1 MKKMIKIKLLL
12 VIAVLC
18 LIPITNAAG
27 MEAKADL
34 PEPVIDLSGNE
45 INDNNAGISKKHNV
59 GISDKDIISSLI
71 RDGSME
77 RSVQKD
83 AGKTPAP
90 FEKNDDLYIPTPTK
104 PALAEEE
111 ADNGSGVPD
120 DGFVPGEVIICFKDE
135 YSPSKIANLITNE
148 KIVKTKDIYKSVYD
162 SAKEK
167 NSADSSKLESVKEE
181 IGKYYVVTLSDKSQK
196 GVLKIIKAL
205 NKLPN
210 VKYAEPNYI
219 CKPCAAPN
227 DYNNYKLWN
236 MDRIQMPETWDSYP
250 GKNIKVGILDTGID
264 ANHPD
269 LKNNVVTSL
278 GWNCARKS
286 NTDTLDYN
294 KHGTHVAGTI
304 GAEGNNSIG
313 VVGVN
318 PLAKLVPIKICISNT
333 NSQSN
338 AELMTEGILH
348 ATKNNIPVCNMSYTT
363 PDSNIFR
370 DAVKKYG
377 QNGGTFIVAAGNR
390 GRCIDDMPEYKS
402 LAELD
407 NVIIVTASDDNDDN
421 HHWNF
426 GNLVHVA
433 APGKGI
439 WSTVPT
445 SIVASGYKSESGS
458 SMAAPHVTGVV
469 SLMKGINPH
478 MTPYEMRQ
486 VIINC
491 SDPVPQLRGQVSS
504 GGRLNAKRSLGTYLR
519 VAPNADE
526 TMAAAIKR
534 SLGSKSASDIK
545 MMGLTGAN
553 RMVDGNSSRDSAS
566 AILPSLQYADVSN
579 YKNELKK
586 YSFYGCKN
594 LTTVVLAE
602 DGVKLPAY
610 CFMNCTKLNTIH
622 KSNNDNRK
630 MNEADLSGLAGR
642 STGGFAAQT
651 QCFWGCTGLK
661 TIRVPNSKDLR
672 FSNNVFDGCSNLD
685 TVYIDT
691 QTPVTGEADLTGLTQ
706 LTPCIF
712 RGTGISTV
720 KLAKDVSVGQE
731 AFENCAKLIRIQVHP
746 QQINQISV
754 YDNSFYNVNQ
764 QCKAFMNQAFRKSS
778 YKFHR
783 SATEEIPK
791 VVNSLL
797 VWPVENEKIRDT
809 INYYLEE
816 ETLSAH
822 LVNYLVILGDANMGD
837 SGSSESARILS
848 NLKVVDM
855 SSYTGSLG
863 TYSFRNCV
871 NLETVIRS
879 PGISDIPAHCFMNCR
894 KLTTI
899 MEGNKS
905 PKIWNEID
913 LTDLTGGLAVDTQA
927 FDGCTKL
934 TTVKLPSIS
943 IGVSSSFPNC
953 SSLST
958 VYRDGGKKEEGTFDL
973 TGVSTFWPGWGHNF
987 ENTAVREVKLPRG
1000 VEISEYCF
1008 NNCAKLIK
1016 IFFDPNQIDIIGIGS
1031 HAFYG
1036 VDQECGAFMNAILRN
1051 NKDFKIKRSDT
1062 GYITKVPY

>member
-1 MKKMIKIKLLL
+1 MKKLIKIKLLL
-12 VIAVLC
+12 AFAVLC
-18 LIPITNAAG
+18 LIPITNTAG
-27 MEAKADL
+27 MEAKADQ

-45 INDNNAGISKKHNV
+45 INDKDAGMSKKHNV
-59 GISDKDIISSLI
+59 GIPDKDIISSLI

-77 RSVQKD
+77 SPAQKD
-83 AGKTPAP
+83 ARKTPAP
-90 FEKNDDLYIPTPTK
+90 FEKNDDLYIPAPTK
-104 PALAEEE
+104 PALTEEE
-111 ADNGSGVPD
+111 VDTGSGTPD
-120 DGFVPGEVIICFKDE
+120 DSFVPGEIIICFKDE
-135 YSPSKIANLITNE
+135 YSPSKITNLIPKE

-181 IGKYYVVTLSDKSQK
+181 IGRYYVVTLSGKSQK
-196 GVLKIIKAL
+196 GLLKIIKAL

-219 CKPCAAPN
+219 CKPCAVPN

-236 MDRIQMPETWDSYP
+236 MDRIQMPETWNTYP
-250 GKNIKVGILDTGID
+250 GKNIKVGVLDTGID

-286 NTDTLDYN
+286 NTDTMDYN

-333 NSQSN
+333 DSSSN
-338 AELMTEGILH
+338 VELMTEGILH
-348 ATKNNIPVCNMSYTT
+348 ATKNKIPVCNMSYEI
-363 PDSNIFR
+363 PNSNVFR

-377 QNGGTFIVAAGNR
+377 QNGGTFIVATGNR
-390 GRCIDDMPEYKS
+390 DKCIDDMPEYKS
-402 LAELD
+402 FAELD
-407 NVIIVTASDDNDDN
+407 NVIIVTASDDNDEN
-421 HHWNF
+421 HHWNY

-445 SIVASGYKSESGS
+445 SRDASGYKLDTGS

-469 SLMKGINPH
+469 SLMKGINPD

-491 SDPVPQLRGQVSS
+491 SDPVPQLQGQVSS

-519 VAPNADE
+519 VTPNAGE

-534 SLGSKSASDIK
+534 CLGSRSASDIK
-545 MMGLTGAN
+545 MMGLTGSN
-553 RMVDGNSSRDSAS
+553 RMADGSSSRDSAS
-566 AILPSLQYADVSN
+566 AVLPNLQYVDVSN
-579 YKNELKK
+579 YKNDLKK

-594 LTTVVLAE
+594 LTTVVLPE

-610 CFMNCTKLNTIH
+610 CFMNCTKLSTVH
-622 KSNNDNRK
+622 RMNNDSRK

-661 TIRVPNSKDLR
+661 TVRMPNSKDLR
-672 FSNNVFDGCSNLD
+672 FSNNVFDGCTNLD

-691 QTPVTGEADLTGLTQ
+691 QTPVTGEADLTGLTE
-706 LTPCIF
+706 LPPCMF
-712 RGTGISTV
+712 RGTGISAV
-720 KLAKDVSVGQE
+720 KLAKDVSVGRE
-731 AFENCAKLIRIQVHP
+731 AFENCAKLVRIQVHP
-746 QQINQISV
+746 QQIDQISV
-754 YDNSFYNVNQ
+754 YDSSFYNVNQ
-764 QCKAFMNQAFRKSS
+764 QCKAYMNQAFRKSS

-797 VWPVENEKIRDT
+797 VWPVENEKINET
-809 INYYLEE
+809 ISYYLEE
-816 ETLSAH
+816 ESLSAH

-837 SGSSESARILS
+837 SGSTGSARILS

-863 TYSFRNCV
+863 TYAFRNCV
-871 NLETVIRS
+871 NLETVIRNS
-879 PGISDIPAHCFMNCR
+879 GLSDIPAHCFMNCR

-913 LTDLTGGLAVDTQA
+913 LTDLTGGLAINTQA
-927 FDGCTKL
+927 FDGCLKL
-934 TTVKLPSIS
+934 TTVKLPSTS

-958 VYRDGGKKEEGTFDL
+958 VYKDGGKKEQGTFDL

-987 ENTAVREVKLPRG
+987 ENTAVKEVKLPKG

-1008 NNCAKLIK
+1008 NDCPKIVR

-1036 VDQECGAFMNAILRN
+1036 VNQDCGAYMNVILRN

-1062 GYITKVPY
+1062 EYIYRLAY